1 MAKKKLEEEHEN
13 HERWAV
19 SYSDMMT
26 VMMCLFLVLYAIS
39 QVDGGKLARLRA
51 SLAAG
56 FNNNVVASSFSI
68 LDGGDGA
75 MLGSSTAADTFER
88 GGGQVSDSPTT
99 RQTGTAAKAAE
110 EYKNLQG
117 KQEALEQALAG
128 TGQDKTL
135 SMRITD
141 RGLVLGLVANDT
153 YFGAED
159 ATLKPAAQQIL
170 DAISPILRD
179 SGDDIAVE
187 GHANSLPTS
196 RYKSNWQ
203 LSSERATSVLER
215 LIMAGV
221 PADKIRA
228 VGYGDA
234 HPAPPE
240 EGQDPIIQNRR
251 VDIVVLS
258 RATEDVRQMLP
269 QVKDTAVSPTL
280 N

>member
-110 EYKNLQG
+110 EYKF
-117 KQEALEQALAG
+117 
-128 TGQDKTL
+128 TG
-135 SMRITD
+135 
-141 RGLVLGLVANDT
+141 
-153 YFGAED
+153 
-159 ATLKPAAQQIL
+159 
-170 DAISPILRD
+170 
-179 SGDDIAVE
+179 
-187 GHANSLPTS
+187 
-196 RYKSNWQ
+196 
-203 LSSERATSVLER
+203 
-215 LIMAGV
+215 
-221 PADKIRA
+221 
-228 VGYGDA
+228 
-234 HPAPPE
+234 
-240 EGQDPIIQNRR
+240 
-251 VDIVVLS
+251 
-258 RATEDVRQMLP
+258 
-269 QVKDTAVSPTL
+269 
-280 N
+280 